1 MKFGRVSVGEA
12 AGAILAHSVRFADGS
27 IRKGTTLTSDHVAML
42 KAAGVGEVV
51 VARLG
56 PDDVHEDA
64 AAAVIATALAGVGVR
79 VERPFTGRANLSAES
94 AGVVVIDR
102 AAIDRL
108 NRVDP
113 AITIATVPEFA
124 VVSAGQMIA
133 TVKIIPFA
141 VGRATL
147 NAATA
152 SAAIRLAPFRPMKVG
167 LVATALPSLKPSV
180 MDKTRRLLDERL
192 RPAGATVLREDRVAH
207 DPGAVATALADM
219 AKRGAELLIV
229 FGASAVVD
237 GDDVIPAAI
246 RQAGGQVTRLGMPV
260 DPGNL
265 IVLGSIGKVPV
276 IGAPG
281 CARSPK
287 ENGFDWVL
295 NRLLAG
301 IDVTSEDIAAL
312 GVGGLLSEIASR
324 PQPRAGTAPK
334 IAALL
339 LAAGSSLRMGDA
351 NKLIATVDGTPLVRI
366 AAEAALGSGVT
377 ELTVVTG
384 HAPGAV
390 ESALEGLDFTRVH
403 NPDFADGLST
413 SLRAGLA
420 SLPADVDGVVVLLG
434 DMPGV
439 TAATVDR
446 LIDAFHADGIVV
458 PTFDGQRG
466 NPVIWSRKFFPDL
479 MAVVGDSG
487 GRRIIETNR
496 DAVTEVEFGPAV
508 TLDVDTPEALA
519 AVGGKLA

>member
-1 MKFGRVSVGEA
+1 
-12 AGAILAHSVRFADGS
+12 
-27 IRKGTTLTSDHVAML
+27 
-42 KAAGVGEVV
+42 
-51 VARLG
+51 
-56 PDDVHEDA
+56 
-64 AAAVIATALAGVGVR
+64 
-79 VERPFTGRANLSAES
+79 
-94 AGVVVIDR
+94 
-102 AAIDRL
+102 
-108 NRVDP
+108 
-113 AITIATVPEFA
+113 
-124 VVSAGQMIA
+124 
-133 TVKIIPFA
+133 
-141 VGRATL
+141 
-147 NAATA
+147 
-152 SAAIRLAPFRPMKVG
+152 
-167 LVATALPSLKPSV
+167 
-180 MDKTRRLLDERL
+180 
-192 RPAGATVLREDRVAH
+192 
-207 DPGAVATALADM
+207 
-219 AKRGAELLIV
+219 
-229 FGASAVVD
+229 
-237 GDDVIPAAI
+237 
-246 RQAGGQVTRLGMPV
+246 MPV

-265 IVLGSIGKVPV
+265 IVLGSIGDMPV

-312 GVGGLLSEIASR
+312 GVGGLLGEIVSR
-324 PQPRAGTAPK
+324 PQPRAGAAPK

-339 LAAGSSLRMGDA
+339 LAAGSSRRMGDA
-351 NKLIATVDGTPLVRI
+351 NKLIATVEGTPLVRI

-390 ESALEGLDFTRVH
+390 ESALDGLDFTRVH

-413 SLRAGLA
+413 SLRIGLA

-446 LIDAFHADGIVV
+446 LIDAFRADGIVV

-466 NPVIWSRKFFPDL
+466 NPVVWSRKFFPDL

-496 DAVTEVEFGPAV
+496 DVVTEVDLGPAV
-508 TLDVDTPEALA
+508 ALDVDTPEALA
-519 AVGGKLA
+519 AIGGKLA